1 MAAKVPHNARKSVEQ
16 EEEEEEE
23 EEEVA
28 SN

>member
-23 EEEVA
+23 EEVA